1 MIFNGIYKTKIELK
15 NVTITAENLKQLI
28 EKLTEQEMDYNLEVE
43 FLDGDSLT
51 NIKLDKLLDF
61 QYKTKQIEVLQLR
74 ANGKNVSVWLH
85 AQTDDSWS
93 FLNMDSMD
101 NAQFYKVKTILQDWV
116 KEIPSIF
123 YNEMNN
129 SCAYNT

>member
-61 QYKTKQIEVLQLR
+61 QYKTKHFSTIRRKATLMKLVKISRQ
-74 ANGKNVSVWLH
+74 VS
-85 AQTDDSWS
+85 
-93 FLNMDSMD
+93 
-101 NAQFYKVKTILQDWV
+101 
-116 KEIPSIF
+116 
-123 YNEMNN
+123 
-129 SCAYNT
+129 